1 MNKPKKDY
9 TDLNKPIVV
18 MPEGMLGNL
27 SLEAKKSLAAK
38 ADVDFGNM
46 KDILNGEKNCSI
58 GSLENL
64 IEAFG
69 YQYVLYPVPTV
80 PLLTIFLRQHAD
92 NLPYFWRMTNEAE
105 YGQIF
110 NFLPNSVG
118 RKFEGA
124 KMHAVAY
131 EINAVLGL
139 IYSQL
144 GDNEEVIQRS
154 INFKD
159 HLIEFAM
166 SKIGEKHTE
175 ENSTSK

>member
-1 MNKPKKDY
+1 MNKPKKDFK
-9 TDLNKPIVV
+9 DLRKPIVV

-46 KDILNGEKNCSI
+46 KDVLDGKVNCSI

-64 IEAFG
+64 IESYK
-69 YQYVLYPVPTV
+69 YQFVLYPVPTV

-110 NFLPNSVG
+110 NFFPNSVG
-118 RKFEGA
+118 RDFEGT

-131 EINAVLGL
+131 EISAVLGL

-144 GDNEEVIQRS
+144 GDNNEVIERAVT
-154 INFKD
+154 FKD
-159 HLIEFAM
+159 GLIELAM
-166 SKIGEKHTE
+166 SLIGKKHSE
-175 ENSTSK
+175 ENSASK

>member
-1 MNKPKKDY
+1 
-9 TDLNKPIVV
+9 
-18 MPEGMLGNL
+18 
-27 SLEAKKSLAAK
+27 
-38 ADVDFGNM
+38 
-46 KDILNGEKNCSI
+46 
-58 GSLENL
+58 
-64 IEAFG
+64 
-69 YQYVLYPVPTV
+69 
-80 PLLTIFLRQHAD
+80 
-92 NLPYFWRMTNEAE
+92 
-105 YGQIF
+105 
-110 NFLPNSVG
+110 
-118 RKFEGA
+118 
-124 KMHAVAY
+124 MHAVAY